1 MAAST
6 DIKAG
11 VVDLLE
17 RAKDD
22 IQARMAAEDI
32 KASGRSSASFRVV
45 QYDGGVM
52 LVYGGKDTAPLPT
65 LEVGRPAGNVP
76 GGFRVTKAGVADV
89 SNTFKAIL
97 IRWAAE
103 KGIPDF
109 GWGRAT
115 MLGRRIAAEGTLRHK
130 QPVDVYSA
138 IVTETARRVTG
149 DVAVSITKYIHQ
161 EFAKII
167 R

>member
-1 MAAST
+1 MAENT

-17 RAKDD
+17 RAKAD

-32 KASGRSSASFRVV
+32 NASGRSSASFRVV
-45 QYDGGVM
+45 TYDGGVM

-76 GGFRVTKAGVADV
+76 GGFRVTKAGVVDV

-115 MLGRRIAAEGTLRHK
+115 MLGRRIAAEGTMRHK
-130 QPVDVYSA
+130 QPVDVYTS
-138 IVTETARRVTG
+138 VVMG
-149 DVAVSITKYIHQ
+149 VAEQVKDGLRSVFTMKIH
-161 EFAKII
+161 EIIKAK
-167 R
+167 

>member
-1 MAAST
+1 MSVNT

-17 RAKDD
+17 RAKADM
-22 IQARMAAEDI
+22 QTRMAAEDI
-32 KASGRSSASFRVV
+32 NASGRSSASFRVV
-45 QYDGGVM
+45 EYDGGVM
-52 LVYGGKDTAPLPT
+52 LVYGDKDTAPLST

-76 GGFRVTKAGVADV
+76 GGFRVTKAGVVDV

-103 KGIPDF
+103 KGISDF

-130 QPVDVYSA
+130 QPVDVYTS
-138 IVTETARRVTG
+138 VVMG
-149 DVAVSITKYIHQ
+149 VAEQVKDDLRSVFSTKIH
-161 EFAKII
+161 EII
-167 R
+167 KEK